1 MDLYNKRIEDIILN
15 FGFESD
21 SFSVSIGTN
30 ALYNCLVITIR
41 YFDDVNLETI
51 YSEIEIKI
59 EIDNKKLNEIVIN
72 KARNSIVVI
81 DNKKIITGVVY
92 SLIIF
97 SMILATNGA
106 AAPAVLSI
114 PLF

>member
-30 ALYNCLVITIR
+30 ALYNYLVITIR

-59 EIDNKKLNEIVIN
+59 E
-72 KARNSIVVI
+72 I